1 MKTHRRHFLHL
12 RRRTRNRLRFI
23 LVCAVVV
30 AGCIFGITS
39 AVQPILG
46 SRSPIKPA
54 ADFTKPSGSAVS
66 SGSPHSPQSSSS
78 RVPASSKEPLPS
90 AGPASTPESA
100 PESSGRA
107 DSLPGSCGSL
117 PTAKTVY
124 LTFDDGPSSL
134 TGPLLDVL
142 DQYQVKATF
151 FVVGVNDANETQDL
165 KEIARRGHAI
175 GVHSWTHNYRQI
187 YASPEAF
194 FEDFDRIHKMIYDVT
209 GVDTKICRFP
219 GGSVNDFNRKT
230 RKAIISELKQRGYV
244 YFDWN
249 VSSGDAA
256 GKTTASA
263 IYTSALQGVH
273 KHHTSVVLFHNTSA
287 KSATLSQV
295 PNFIATLKKEG
306 YRFSVLSPSVDNT
319 PFIF

>member
-1 MKTHRRHFLHL
+1 M
-12 RRRTRNRLRFI
+12 
-23 LVCAVVV
+23 
-30 AGCIFGITS
+30 
-39 AVQPILG
+39 
-46 SRSPIKPA
+46 
-54 ADFTKPSGSAVS
+54 
-66 SGSPHSPQSSSS
+66 
-78 RVPASSKEPLPS
+78 
-90 AGPASTPESA
+90 
-100 PESSGRA
+100 
-107 DSLPGSCGSL
+107 
-117 PTAKTVY
+117 
-124 LTFDDGPSSL
+124 
-134 TGPLLDVL
+134 
-142 DQYQVKATF
+142 KATF

-209 GVDTKICRFP
+209 GVNTKICRFP

-273 KHHTSVVLFHNTSA
+273 KHHTSVVLFHNTAA